1 MYKYIIIEWIHGS
14 WKRTIALEFN
24 KQLQK
29 LWYNSEYLHFPDEE
43 DILWKAIRK
52 TLTDKDLYKKR
63 EVLWLLYA
71 AFSNSFHIKN
81 KDNDKIFILE
91 RHSITTWTIF
101 QEDIPQNIRKEIHK
115 YWLDELQKKWIMIY
129 LSVDKN
135 IALERSRK
143 RNKKLYKK
151 WWVWKDKAW
160 DKFIKDKFFELAD
173 KYENFLRKRVE
184 DLWIK
189 TKTVKNET
197 TIKNCVKKILLDLNI
212 EKTK

>member
-24 KQLQK
+24 KRLQE

-43 DILWKAIRK
+43 NILWKAIRK
-52 TLTDKDLYKKR
+52 ILTDQDLYKKR

-71 AFSNSFHIKN
+71 AFSNMFHIKN
-81 KDNDKIFILE
+81 KNNNKIFILE

-115 YWLDELQKKWIMIY
+115 YWLSELQEKWIMVY
-129 LSVDKN
+129 LQVDKN
-135 IALERSRK
+135 IALKRSIQ
-143 RNKKLYKK
+143 RNKKLYEK

-160 DKFIKDKFFELAD
+160 DKFIKDKFLELAS
-173 KYENFLRKRVE
+173 KYDNYLRVRVE
-184 DLWIK
+184 KLWIK
-189 TKTVKNET
+189 TTTVYNESS
-197 TIKNCVKKILLDLNI
+197 IENCVNEIIWNLNI
-212 EKTK
+212 EKKQ